1 MFPLNSIAIL
11 INDTTRLWEAV
22 RLLAKSWTCSWHLNG
37 SAFSLSLLLGEICH
51 YHQVKSSRIE
61 FNWQTTLGVCRDPTT
76 MEKKKKKLYTDVKNE
91 NLSILWGEKATGIWF
106 VCFPFISSVMFL
118 LTVCA
123 LKSSQPVK
131 VQPLSTIGLS
141 RQNLPDPLTKMM
153 HLGLGP
159 YQSFLITA
167 ANLCAFIS
175 QSLS

>member
-76 MEKKKKKLYTDVKNE
+76 MEKKKKNSTLMSKMKIWAYCEEKNYRDLVCL
-91 NLSILWGEKATGIWF
+91 LSIH
-106 VCFPFISSVMFL
+106 L
-118 LTVCA
+118 LGYVSADRMCP
-123 LKSSQPVK
+123 QEF
-131 VQPLSTIGLS
+131 STCKG
-141 RQNLPDPLTKMM
+141 TA
-153 HLGLGP
+153 
-159 YQSFLITA
+159 SFYHW
-167 ANLCAFIS
+167 
-175 QSLS
+175 SLQAKLARSFN